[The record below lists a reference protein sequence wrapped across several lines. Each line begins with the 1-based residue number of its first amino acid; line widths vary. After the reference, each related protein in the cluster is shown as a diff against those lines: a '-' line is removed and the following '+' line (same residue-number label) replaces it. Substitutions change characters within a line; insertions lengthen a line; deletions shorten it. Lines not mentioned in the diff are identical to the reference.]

1 MHRIVLILL
10 VALLFTTPA
19 LAVEYVT
26 LGTNFGVIVLELD
39 DEKAP
44 ISVANF
50 LKYVDEGF
58 YNQTVFH
65 RVIPKFMVQGGGF
78 STALKKKPGHAAIKN
93 EANNGLK
100 NLRGTVAMARTSAVD
115 SATSEFFIN
124 HADNS
129 FLDNGARDFGYAVFG
144 KVVTGMDVVDAI
156 AAGKT
161 TRKNYVFANLPVKQV
176 VLESVVRGKPKQQ
189 D

>member
-1 MHRIVLILL
+1 MRRIGMMLFM
-10 VALLFTTPA
+10 ALLFTTPSV
-19 LAVEYVT
+19 AVEYVT
-26 LGTNFGVIVLELD
+26 LETNFGTIVLELD

-50 LKYVDEGF
+50 LTYVDEGF
-58 YNQTVFH
+58 YNQTIFH
-65 RVIPKFMVQGGGF
+65 RVIPKFMIQGGGY
-78 STALKKKPGHAAIKN
+78 STDLKKKTGHAAIKN

-100 NLRGTVAMARTSAVD
+100 NQRGTVAMARTSAVD

-129 FLDNGARDFGYAVFG
+129 FLDNGVRDFGYAVFG
-144 KVVTGMDVVDAI
+144 KVVAGMDVVDTI

-161 TRKNYVFANLPVKQV
+161 MKKNYVFANLPVKEV
-176 VLESVVRGKPKQQ
+176 IIETAVRGKAK
-189 D
+189 